1 MFNTAL
7 TINCNSS
14 MLVKLGNI
22 MEVLLMTH
30 YLCYFVVVNVN
41 VLFTH

>member
-22 MEVLLMTH
+22 MEVLVMTH
-30 YLCYFVVVNVN
+30 DLCYFLVVNVN
-41 VLFTH
+41 DLFTY